1 MHRATVVSDQQHYNA
16 LDSYRFIAATGVA
29 LYHFN
34 INFQLGL
41 ENIAGGGIK
50 QFALFV
56 DFFFIL
62 SGFVIAVNYAHRIS
76 GIADYLDFLKRRVA
90 RVWPLHMATLL
101 VFFLAGQLVLRYGL
115 AFDKPQYF
123 EARWLPENI
132 FLVHAWGLTPHRT
145 FNGPSWSIS
154 AEMFCYL
161 LFPILALLAYRLKLW
176 ANALIVVAMCMLITL
191 FRIRAGFEQTSW
203 IDGFHDFGMLR
214 AVPSFFIGIVIARCI
229 EKSPSPFEVHWWQ
242 VHVAFAV
249 AMISFFLPIPDAIR
263 ITPFVV
269 LVWLAAMAERRSD
282 ETMLINPAF
291 KVLGDA
297 SYAIYMLHTG
307 LIAAVVILARKTT
320 GLDGI
325 WGWSY
330 AALTLG
336 ILIPASIL
344 CFRWFENP
352 ARKAL
357 QSLGKSQRRA
367 FAPAE

>member
-1 MHRATVVSDQQHYNA
+1 MPRTSLGTPQAHYNA

-34 INFQLGL
+34 INFHLGL
-41 ENIAGGGIK
+41 ENVAGGGIK

-56 DFFFIL
+56 DFFFVL
-62 SGFVIAVNYAHRIS
+62 SGFVIAVNYAHRIR
-76 GIADYLDFLKRRVA
+76 GLADYLDFLKRRIA

-101 VFFLAGQLVLRYGL
+101 LFFLAGQLVLRYGL

-123 EARWLPENI
+123 EPRWLPENI

-161 LFPILALLAYRLKLW
+161 LFPLLAILAYRLKLW
-176 ANALIVVAMCMLITL
+176 TNALIVVAMCGAITL
-191 FRIRAGFEQTSW
+191 FRTMAGFEQTSW

-214 AVPSFFIGIVIARCI
+214 AVPSFFIGIVIARCV
-229 EKSPSPFEVHWWQ
+229 ETMPAPFEVRWGQ
-242 VHVAFAV
+242 VHVAFMLAV
-249 AMISFFLPIPDAIR
+249 LSFFLPIADAVR
-263 ITPFVV
+263 IVPFVA
-269 LVWLAAMAERRSD
+269 LVWLAALAERRSP
-282 ETMLINPAF
+282 ETFLINPAF

-307 LIAAVVILARKTT
+307 LIAAMVILARKTT
-320 GLDGI
+320 GLEGI

-330 AALTLG
+330 AALTLAV
-336 ILIPASIL
+336 LIPASIL

-357 QSLGKSQRRA
+357 QSLGSRPRQA